1 MDRSETS
8 KTIGWLVYWSSLT
21 LLGVSLAIYLLRS
34 GNPVKVGL
42 GFLTMIL
49 VVASMSFTAYFLH
62 KLLRRGK

>member
-34 GNPVKVGL
+34 SNPVKVGL
-42 GFLTMIL
+42 GFVTLIL
-49 VVASMSFTAYFLH
+49 VATTMSFVVYILH